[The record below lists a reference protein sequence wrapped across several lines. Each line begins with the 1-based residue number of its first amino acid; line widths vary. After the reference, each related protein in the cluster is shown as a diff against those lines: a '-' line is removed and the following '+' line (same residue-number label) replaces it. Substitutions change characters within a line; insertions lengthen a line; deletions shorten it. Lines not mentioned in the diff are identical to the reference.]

1 MAINDQTVK
10 CYTFDL
16 QQCLPT
22 PDLHTSVAFYKRL
35 YWTFNLTITDLG
47 SKTTTCYLWHE
58 SIAKRGANEIASC
71 VFKELMNL
79 PDTIETVILYSDTCA
94 GQNKNSHVSAMFTYL
109 LQKKTSI
116 KTLHHKFLI
125 PGHTRMCDADHS
137 IIEKQ
142 KKKK

>member
-1 MAINDQTVK
+1 MKIKVEETEVQKKILQEELNNHHASADLAYESKRIDKIMAINDPTVK

-47 SKTTTCYLWHE
+47 SKTTSCYLWHE

-71 VFKELMNL
+71 VFKELMN
-79 PDTIETVILYSDTCA
+79 
-94 GQNKNSHVSAMFTYL
+94 
-109 LQKKTSI
+109 
-116 KTLHHKFLI
+116 
-125 PGHTRMCDADHS
+125 
-137 IIEKQ
+137 
-142 KKKK
+142 